1 MKTNKCLGIWM
12 DYSKAHLMQLLP
24 GDIHTQIIESN
35 FTHEEK
41 ASSIEK
47 SEKHMHNKEEG
58 EHLKYFK
65 KIQKEIEKYDDVL
78 LFGPTDA
85 KEELNKLLHEDHIN
99 TRVRIEI
106 KTTDK
111 MTENQLYAFVRKH
124 FNENLRLN
132 LV

>member
-65 KIQKEIEKYDDVL
+65 KIQKEIEKYDDML

>member
-47 SEKHMHNKEEG
+47 SEKHMHNKQEG

-111 MTENQLYAFVRKH
+111 MTENQLHAFVRKH
-124 FNENLRLN
+124 FNEKLRLN

>member
-78 LFGPTDA
+78 LFGPTGA

>member
-1 MKTNKCLGIWM
+1 M

-47 SEKHMHNKEEG
+47 SEKHMHNKQEG

-65 KIQKEIEKYDDVL
+65 KIQKEIEKYMMCYYLD
-78 LFGPTDA
+78 
-85 KEELNKLLHEDHIN
+85 
-99 TRVRIEI
+99 
-106 KTTDK
+106 
-111 MTENQLYAFVRKH
+111 QLMQR
-124 FNENLRLN
+124 RS
-132 LV
+132 

>member
-111 MTENQLYAFVRKH
+111 MTENQLHAFVRKH
-124 FNENLRLN
+124 FNEKLRLN

>member
-1 MKTNKCLGIWM
+1 M

>member
-24 GDIHTQIIESN
+24 GDIQTQIIESN

-78 LFGPTDA
+78 IFGPTTA
-85 KEELNKLLHEDHIN
+85 KDELKDLLKENHLANHIKI
-99 TRVRIEI
+99 TVT
-106 KTTDK
+106 TTDK
-111 MTENQLYAFVRKH
+111 MTDNQLLAYVRNH
-124 FNENLRLN
+124 FSEKQRLN

>member
-1 MKTNKCLGIWM
+1 M
-12 DYSKAHLMQLLP
+12 
-24 GDIHTQIIESN
+24 
-35 FTHEEK
+35 
-41 ASSIEK
+41 
-47 SEKHMHNKEEG
+47 
-58 EHLKYFK
+58 
-65 KIQKEIEKYDDVL
+65 L

-111 MTENQLYAFVRKH
+111 MTENQLHAFVRKH
-124 FNENLRLN
+124 FNEKLRLN

>member
-65 KIQKEIEKYDDVL
+65 KIQKEIEKYNDVL

-111 MTENQLYAFVRKH
+111 MTENQLHAFVRKH
-124 FNENLRLN
+124 FNEKLRLN